1 MSLLNI
7 SAEIAA
13 MDRLLEYFSKHALLA
28 GTALV
33 ALSAALGYELWLRA
47 QSLGALSP
55 QEAIRLM
62 NQGATVLD
70 LRAAE
75 AFAAGHIAGAR
86 NFDAAQLPGAA
97 EALKK
102 NKDRAL
108 ILYCAQGN
116 TAAQAV
122 RALTRQG
129 YSQVFNL
136 RGGIAA
142 WRAENLP
149 LARS

>member
-1 MSLLNI
+1 L
-7 SAEIAA
+7 IAV
-13 MDRLLEYFSKHALLA
+13 S
-28 GTALV
+28 V
-33 ALSAALGYELWLRA
+33 ALGYELWLRA

-70 LRAAE
+70 LRPAE

-86 NFDAAQLPGAA
+86 HFDAAQIPGAA

-102 NKDRAL
+102 NKERAL
-108 ILYCAQGN
+108 IVYCDAGN

-122 RALTRQG
+122 RSLTQQG
-129 YSQVFNL
+129 YTQVFNL

-149 LARS
+149 LTRS

>member
-1 MSLLNI
+1 
-7 SAEIAA
+7 
-13 MDRLLEYFSKHALLA
+13 MDRLLEYVSNHALLA
-28 GTALV
+28 AAALIAV
-33 ALSAALGYELWLRA
+33 SAALGYELWLRA

-70 LRAAE
+70 LRPAE

-86 NFDAAQLPGAA
+86 HFDAAQIPGAA
-97 EALKK
+97 ETLKK
-102 NKDRAL
+102 NKERAL
-108 ILYCAQGN
+108 IIYCDAGN

-122 RALTRQG
+122 RSLTQQG
-129 YSQVFNL
+129 YTQVFNL

-149 LARS
+149 LTRS

>member
-1 MSLLNI
+1 
-7 SAEIAA
+7 
-13 MDRLLEYFSKHALLA
+13 MDRLLEYFSKHSLLA
-28 GTALV
+28 VAALV

-55 QEAIRLM
+55 QDAIRLM
-62 NQGATVLD
+62 NQGAAVLD

-86 NFDAAQLPGAA
+86 NFDATQLPGAA
-97 EALKK
+97 ESLKK
-102 NKDRAL
+102 NKERAL
-108 ILYCAQGN
+108 ILYCDHGN

-122 RALTRQG
+122 RTLKQQG

-149 LARS
+149 LTRT